1 MATILGV
8 GIDLVEINRA
18 KRLIKQNRR
27 FLKQFLSP
35 KEYLIVQKSR
45 HKTKAFGLLFAA
57 KEAVSKAMGI
67 SIQSPRAFADYIMYI
82 KDGKLCCNFFRKGH
96 KTKHT
101 FILWPFEET
110 THLGVVAFK
119 VS

>member
-18 KRLIKQNRR
+18 KRLIQQNRR

-35 KEYLIVQKSR
+35 KEYKIVQKAKLKS
-45 HKTKAFGLLFAA
+45 KAFGLLFAA

-67 SIQSPRAFADYIMYI
+67 SIQSPRAFADYAVYI
-82 KDGKLCCNFFRKGH
+82 KDGKLCCDFLKKGL
-96 KTKHT
+96 KTKHS

-110 THLGVVAFK
+110 AHMGVIAFK